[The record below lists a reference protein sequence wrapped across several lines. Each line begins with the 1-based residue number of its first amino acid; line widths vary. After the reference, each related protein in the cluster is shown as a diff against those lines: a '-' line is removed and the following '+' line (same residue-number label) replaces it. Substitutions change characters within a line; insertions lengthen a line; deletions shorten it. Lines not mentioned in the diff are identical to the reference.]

1 MTRWMTAFV
10 LSSTILAVPSMAFA
24 QASITGVVKDTSG
37 AVLPGVTVEASSPV
51 LIEKTR
57 SVVTDT
63 SGQYR
68 IVDLRPGSYAVAFS
82 LVGFQIVRQEG
93 IELTGSFTATV
104 NAEMRV
110 GALQETVTVTGESP
124 IVDVQGTTSQRVL
137 DQTVINALPTGRNQ
151 YNLGALI
158 PGVSVVGGQDVGG
171 ALGFDAAQGLTI
183 HGSTSDGQRLTIN
196 GVGMNAPV
204 FGGYGGGEDPS
215 PTGVQEFTIDYS
227 GLSIEQPEGGVRINF
242 IPKDGGNQFK
252 GLVFASYA
260 DQALQGDNFTAA
272 LQSQG
277 LRYGNP
283 IDKNWD
289 VNPGFGGPIMKDRLW
304 FYGSFRSNGA
314 WSVIPGMFFN
324 TNTNR
329 PDAWTYAPD
338 PTQPVIRPY
347 TYHTESGRVTW
358 QATPRNKL
366 AVTYQDQAFCQCE
379 NSTSATRAPEAGI
392 ERRWPVMRTWVAEW
406 SAPITTRLLLEVVVL
421 RSEQQWSHNPQ
432 WQFRPAFGQTG
443 IDPAMISVTDIGGAI
458 PGLTYRAAPTYLYGG
473 NAFLNYRGAI
483 SYVTGS
489 HAFKVGVNGGDGRNG
504 PNGTYELQPVSYTF
518 NNGAPLSLIERA
530 DFFTTQSDYHEP
542 GIYAQDRW
550 TMRQW
555 TLNAGI
561 RGDFYHNGFPVQS
574 LGPTALFPNRSITFP
589 SSSNL
594 RWFDLSPRL
603 GVAYDV
609 FGSGR
614 TAVKVNLDRYLQ
626 GQPLGVAESVNP
638 VNTLVTN
645 TSRSWNDANHNFIPD
660 CSLVSPAANDECGAM
675 ANSLFG
681 QTGAGAVADP
691 ALLHGFDKRPYNW
704 EFSTSIQQQVASRMS
719 VEFGYFRRWYGNFQV
734 SNNLTV
740 HPAGATPTAN
750 FTPYSITAPVDPRL
764 PGGGGN
770 TITGLYDLN
779 PSSFGLPS
787 NYFLELS
794 DNVGN
799 QIQHWNGVDASV
811 NVRLP
816 NQVFLQGGVSSGRTT
831 TDNCAVAGQ
840 IGTTAVGSALGG
852 FNASNSDF
860 PSTLYCHVDTPFLTQ
875 VKLIGSYTIPRINA
889 QIAGTFQSLP
899 GPSISAAYN
908 APFAVYG
915 PSLGRVIAG
924 GNANSTVAVNLIAP
938 NTQFG
943 DRLNQLDLRLSKRL
957 TVGPT
962 KLSVGVDLYNALNVS
977 SVLSYNTSYAAFM
990 VPTSIV
996 TPRFAKFNLSF
1007 DF

>member
-1 MTRWMTAFV
+1 MTRWTTAFV
-10 LSSTILAVPSMAFA
+10 LSSTVLALPSMAYA

-82 LVGFQIVRQEG
+82 LVGFQTVRQEG

-242 IPKDGGNQFK
+242 IPKDGGNRFK

-260 DQALQGDNFTAA
+260 DQALQGNNFTQA

-289 VNPGFGGPIMKDRLW
+289 VNPGFGGPILSDRLW

-314 WSVIPGMFFN
+314 WSAIPGMFFN
-324 TNTNR
+324 KNTNN
-329 PDAWTYAPD
+329 PDAWTYVPD

-347 TYHTESGRVTW
+347 TYHTESGRLTW

-392 ERRWPVMRTWVAEW
+392 ERRWPVMRTWVGEW
-406 SAPITTRLLLEVVVL
+406 SAPVTSRLLLEVVVL
-421 RSEQQWSHNPQ
+421 HSQQQWSHNPQ

-443 IDPAMISVTDIGGAI
+443 IDPAMISVTDIAGAI
-458 PGLTYRAAPTYLYGG
+458 PGLTYRASPTYLYGG
-473 NAFLNYRGAI
+473 NAFLNYRGAV

-489 HAFKVGVNGGDGRNG
+489 HAFKVGVNGGDGRDG

-518 NNGAPLSLIERA
+518 NNGSSVVAHRAGRFLHDSIRLSRA
-530 DFFTTQSDYHEP
+530 
-542 GIYAQDRW
+542 
-550 TMRQW
+550 
-555 TLNAGI
+555 
-561 RGDFYHNGFPVQS
+561 
-574 LGPTALFPNRSITFP
+574 
-589 SSSNL
+589 
-594 RWFDLSPRL
+594 
-603 GVAYDV
+603 
-609 FGSGR
+609 
-614 TAVKVNLDRYLQ
+614 RYLRA
-626 GQPLGVAESVNP
+626 G
-638 VNTLVTN
+638 
-645 TSRSWNDANHNFIPD
+645 
-660 CSLVSPAANDECGAM
+660 SLD
-675 ANSLFG
+675 
-681 QTGAGAVADP
+681 D
-691 ALLHGFDKRPYNW
+691 
-704 EFSTSIQQQVASRMS
+704 
-719 VEFGYFRRWYGNFQV
+719 
-734 SNNLTV
+734 
-740 HPAGATPTAN
+740 
-750 FTPYSITAPVDPRL
+750 APVDAERGHSRRL
-764 PGGGGN
+764 LPQRFSRADTRTDSAVPQPERDVSRLVQPAMVRHQSSSRRGVRRLRQREDGRKSQPG
-770 TITGLYDLN
+770 
-779 PSSFGLPS
+779 
-787 NYFLELS
+787 
-794 DNVGN
+794 
-799 QIQHWNGVDASV
+799 SV
-811 NVRLP
+811 P
-816 NQVFLQGGVSSGRTT
+816 P
-831 TDNCAVAGQ
+831 
-840 IGTTAVGSALGG
+840 GSAAWRRGERESG
-852 FNASNSDF
+852 QHARHQ
-860 PSTLYCHVDTPFLTQ
+860 HVEELERREP
-875 VKLIGSYTIPRINA
+875 
-889 QIAGTFQSLP
+889 
-899 GPSISAAYN
+899 
-908 APFAVYG
+908 
-915 PSLGRVIAG
+915 
-924 GNANSTVAVNLIAP
+924 
-938 NTQFG
+938 
-943 DRLNQLDLRLSKRL
+943 
-957 TVGPT
+957 
-962 KLSVGVDLYNALNVS
+962 
-977 SVLSYNTSYAAFM
+977 
-990 VPTSIV
+990 
-996 TPRFAKFNLSF
+996 
-1007 DF
+1007 